1 MRARNVTGV
10 QTCALPISP
19 PRFGA
24 RRPRVGGRARR
35 APNRGGADAGRRY
48 LPARAPVDAVLDLWV
63 RGRRARRPRE
73 RGGVRTVPLPGG
85 GADRAAVLSGRRPQ
99 PQRAGRRPGAVGRAL
114 GGATKARSGRLADE
128 SPTMIA

>member
-1 MRARNVTGV
+1 DRRRRR
-10 QTCALPISP
+10 LPGRGGGGLGRRGIG
-19 PRFGA
+19 GA
-24 RRPRVGGRARR
+24 GRRPRVGGRARR

-85 GADRAAVLSGRRPQ
+85 GADRAAVLSGGRPQ
-99 PQRAGRRPGAVGRAL
+99 PQRAG
-114 GGATKARSGRLADE
+114 
-128 SPTMIA
+128 